1 MVVLL
6 QHTAPLTLQGFSFN
20 TVCSKLS
27 CFYNTLHQIVMEKR
41 DLEALKHYSEHK
53 LFRKWVCKHSILLYE
68 RKSKAI

>member
-1 MVVLL
+1 MRA
-6 QHTAPLTLQGFSFN
+6 TFS
-20 TVCSKLS
+20 SI
-27 CFYNTLHQIVMEKR
+27 LHQTNFIEASMRKR